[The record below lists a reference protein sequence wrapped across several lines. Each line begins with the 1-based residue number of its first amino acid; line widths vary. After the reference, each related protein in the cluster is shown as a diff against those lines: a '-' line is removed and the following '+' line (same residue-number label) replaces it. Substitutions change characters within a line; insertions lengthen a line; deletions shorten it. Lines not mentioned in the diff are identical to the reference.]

1 MIAQVVR
8 NLCGGVDF
16 PGQVPGVLDYSAPDK
31 LWYGLPGVPNGWM
44 FARGSITII
53 FGRSYMN
60 HSRTFIAAFAGVV
73 SMLALAPFANVE
85 GAQHK
90 WKVQNLYAPGT
101 TVYKDFQ
108 AFAARVKEATK
119 GEVEIETFPV
129 ATIVPQA
136 EALDAIQAGLL
147 DGAAGTMAYQG
158 GKEPAAAFWDMT
170 AAYDNPLHLL
180 MWYRQ
185 GGGMEIMNKIAAKW
199 NAVFLGPI
207 ILGLESIPSKKPIR
221 SIADFKGVKM
231 RAPDGIPAE
240 IFSMLGAS
248 VSVMPGT
255 EVYTALDTGKIEAT
269 DWGTLSVN
277 DEAGYNRIA
286 PYAIYPGIHSMNSV
300 DFVLSKRKWNALS
313 AEQKAI
319 VTVAVDEWSLRTWM
333 SQELE
338 DRKAVSRRDPATLIQ
353 WGEKEKAEL
362 RKVAQKVWLKW
373 STKSP
378 LAKEIYESQT
388 KFLKSIGKL

>member
-1 MIAQVVR
+1 MMR
-8 NLCGGVDF
+8 SWKNL
-16 PGQVPGVLDYSAPDK
+16 AR
-31 LWYGLPGVPNGWM
+31 
-44 FARGSITII
+44 FATLA
-53 FGRSYMN
+53 
-60 HSRTFIAAFAGVV
+60 IAAGLVLPA
-73 SMLALAPFANVE
+73 AAE
-85 GAQHK
+85 GQHK
-90 WKVQNLYAPGT
+90 WKVQNLYGPST

-119 GEVEIETFPV
+119 GEVDIQTFPV

-136 EALDAIQAGLL
+136 EALDAIKAGLL
-147 DGAAGTMAYQG
+147 DGAVGTIAYQG
-158 GKEPAAAFWDMT
+158 GKEPAAAFWDLT
-170 AAYDNPLHLL
+170 AGYDNPLHLI

-199 NAVFLGPI
+199 DGVFLGPV

-240 IFSMLGAS
+240 LFAMLGAS

-300 DFVLSKRKWNALS
+300 DFVVAKRKWNALS

-319 VTVAVDEWSLRTWM
+319 VTAAVDEWSLRTWM
-333 SQELE
+333 DQELE
-338 DRKAVSRRDPATLIQ
+338 DRKAVAKRDPKTLIP
-353 WGEKEKAEL
+353 WGEKEKAEFRQVA
-362 RKVAQKVWLKW
+362 RKVWEKW
-373 STKSP
+373 SKKSP
-378 LAKEIYESQT
+378 LATEIYESQL
-388 KFLKSIGKL
+388 KFLQSIGKL

>member
-1 MIAQVVR
+1 MIRSSKILAGFVT
-8 NLCGGVDF
+8 
-16 PGQVPGVLDYSAPDK
+16 
-31 LWYGLPGVPNGWM
+31 
-44 FARGSITII
+44 FA
-53 FGRSYMN
+53 
-60 HSRTFIAAFAGVV
+60 IAAGV
-73 SMLALAPFANVE
+73 ALPAAAE
-85 GAQHK
+85 GQHK
-90 WKVQNLYAPGT
+90 WKVQNLYGPST

-119 GEVEIETFPV
+119 GEVEIQTFPV

-136 EALDAIQAGLL
+136 EALDAIKAGLL
-147 DGAAGTMAYQG
+147 DGAVGTIAYQG
-158 GKEPAAAFWDMT
+158 GKEPAAAFWDLT
-170 AAYDNPLHLL
+170 AGYDNPLHLI

-199 NAVFLGPI
+199 DGVFLGPVM
-207 ILGLESIPSKKPIR
+207 LGLESIPSKRPIR

-240 IFSMLGAS
+240 LFAMLGAS

-300 DFVLSKRKWNALS
+300 DFVVAKRKWNALS

-319 VTVAVDEWSLRTWM
+319 VTAAVDEWSLRTWM
-333 SQELE
+333 DQELE
-338 DRKAVSRRDPATLIQ
+338 DRKAVAKRDPKTLIP
-353 WGEKEKAEL
+353 WGEKEKAEFRQVA
-362 RKVAQKVWLKW
+362 RKVWEKW
-373 STKSP
+373 SKKSP
-378 LAKEIYESQT
+378 LATEIYESQL
-388 KFLKSIGKL
+388 KFLQSIGKL

>member
-1 MIAQVVR
+1 
-8 NLCGGVDF
+8 
-16 PGQVPGVLDYSAPDK
+16 
-31 LWYGLPGVPNGWM
+31 
-44 FARGSITII
+44 
-53 FGRSYMN
+53 MN
-60 HSRTFIAAFAGVV
+60 RSRTFFAGFTAAMV
-73 SMLALAPFANVE
+73 ALAMSLAASADA
-85 GAQHK
+85 AQHK

-101 TVYKDFQ
+101 TVYKDFL

-119 GEVEIETFPV
+119 GEVEIEAFPV

-147 DGAAGTMAYQG
+147 DGAVGPMAYQG

-185 GGGMEIMNKIAAKW
+185 GGGMEVMNKIAAKW

-286 PYAIYPGIHSMNSV
+286 PYAIYPGIHSMNSM
-300 DFVLSKRKWNALS
+300 DFVLGKRQWNALS
-313 AEQKAI
+313 AEQRAI
-319 VTVAVDEWSLRTWM
+319 VTAAVDEWSLRTWM

-338 DRKAVSRRDPATLIQ
+338 DRKAVAKRDPSTLIA
-353 WGEKEKAEL
+353 WGDKEKADF
-362 RKVAQKVWLKW
+362 RKVAQKVWQKW
-373 STKSP
+373 SKKSP

>member
-1 MIAQVVR
+1 LRHKKNEEDEMR
-8 NLCGGVDF
+8 HTL
-16 PGQVPGVLDYSAPDK
+16 K
-31 LWYGLPGVPNGWM
+31 LV
-44 FARGSITII
+44 ITCA
-53 FGRSYMN
+53 
-60 HSRTFIAAFAGVV
+60 T
-73 SMLALAPFANVE
+73 LALMASLIQAGTA
-85 GAQHK
+85 GAAEHK
-90 WKVQNLYAPGT
+90 WKVQNLYGPNT

-108 AFAARVKEATK
+108 TFTARVKEATK
-119 GEVEIETFPV
+119 GEVDIQAFPV

-136 EALDAIQAGLL
+136 EALDAIKAGLL
-147 DGAAGTMAYQG
+147 DGAVGTMAYQG

-185 GGGMEIMNKIAAKW
+185 GGGMEIMNKISAKW
-199 NAVFLGPI
+199 DAVFLGPI
-207 ILGLESIPSKKPIR
+207 ILGLESIPSKKPIH
-221 SIADFKGVKM
+221 SIAEFKGVKM

-240 IFSMLGAS
+240 IFAKLGAS

-300 DFVLSKRKWNALS
+300 DFVISKRKWNALS

-319 VTVAVDEWSLRTWM
+319 VTAAVDEWCMRTWM
-333 SQELE
+333 DQELE
-338 DRKAVSRRDPATLIQ
+338 DRRAVAKRDPKTLVP
-353 WGEKEKAEL
+353 WGEKEKAEF
-362 RKVAQKVWLKW
+362 RKVSQSVWEKW
-373 STKSP
+373 AKKSP
-378 LAKEIYESQT
+378 LAKEIYESQV

>member
-1 MIAQVVR
+1 MADSSKRRAWCMGVAACITFALCASPVQAQ
-8 NLCGGVDF
+8 
-16 PGQVPGVLDYSAPDK
+16 Q
-31 LWYGLPGVPNGWM
+31 
-44 FARGSITII
+44 
-53 FGRSYMN
+53 
-60 HSRTFIAAFAGVV
+60 
-73 SMLALAPFANVE
+73 
-85 GAQHK
+85 K
-90 WKVQNLYAPGT
+90 WKVQNLYAPST
-101 TVYKDFQ
+101 TVYKDFE

-119 GEVEIETFPV
+119 GQVEIQPFPV

-136 EALDAIQAGLL
+136 ECLDAIKAGLL
-147 DGAAGTMAYQG
+147 DGAVGTMAYQG

-199 NAVFLGPI
+199 DAVFLGPI

-240 IFSMLGAS
+240 IFAKLGAS

-300 DFVLSKRKWNALS
+300 DFVINKRKWNALTP
-313 AEQKAI
+313 EQKAI
-319 VTVAVDEWSLRTWM
+319 VTAAVDEWSLRTWM
-333 SQELE
+333 DQELE
-338 DRKAVSRRDPATLIQ
+338 DRKAVAKRDPKTLIP
-353 WGEKEKAEL
+353 WGEKEKAEF
-362 RKVAQKVWLKW
+362 RKVSEQVWEKW
-373 STKSP
+373 SKKSK
-378 LAKEIYESQT
+378 LATEIYESQL
-388 KFLKSIGKL
+388 KFLKSLGKL

>member
-1 MIAQVVR
+1 MIRSSKILA
-8 NLCGGVDF
+8 G
-16 PGQVPGVLDYSAPDK
+16 
-31 LWYGLPGVPNGWM
+31 
-44 FARGSITII
+44 FATLA
-53 FGRSYMN
+53 
-60 HSRTFIAAFAGVV
+60 IAAG
-73 SMLALAPFANVE
+73 LALPAAAE
-85 GAQHK
+85 GQHR
-90 WKVQNLYAPGT
+90 WKVQNLYGPST

-119 GEVEIETFPV
+119 GEVDIQTFPV

-136 EALDAIQAGLL
+136 EALDAIKAGLL
-147 DGAAGTMAYQG
+147 DGAVGTIAYQG
-158 GKEPAAAFWDMT
+158 GKEPAAAFWDLT
-170 AAYDNPLHLL
+170 AGYDNPLHLI

-199 NAVFLGPI
+199 DGVFLGPV

-240 IFSMLGAS
+240 IFAKLGAS

-286 PYAIYPGIHSMNSV
+286 SYAIYPGIHSMNSV
-300 DFVLSKRKWNALS
+300 DFVVAKRKWNALS

-319 VTVAVDEWSLRTWM
+319 VTAAVDEWCLRTWM
-333 SQELE
+333 DQELE
-338 DRKAVSRRDPATLIQ
+338 DRKAAAKRDPKTLVQ
-353 WGEKEKAEL
+353 WGEKEKSEFRQVA
-362 RKVAQKVWLKW
+362 RKVWEKW
-373 STKSP
+373 SKKSP
-378 LAKEIYESQT
+378 LAKEIYESQL

>member
-1 MIAQVVR
+1 
-8 NLCGGVDF
+8 
-16 PGQVPGVLDYSAPDK
+16 
-31 LWYGLPGVPNGWM
+31 LPG
-44 FARGSITII
+44 
-53 FGRSYMN
+53 
-60 HSRTFIAAFAGVV
+60 AA
-73 SMLALAPFANVE
+73 E
-85 GAQHK
+85 GQHK
-90 WKVQNLYAPGT
+90 WKVQNLYGPST

-119 GEVEIETFPV
+119 GEVDIQTFPV

-136 EALDAIQAGLL
+136 EALDAIKAGLL
-147 DGAAGTMAYQG
+147 DGAVGSIAYQG
-158 GKEPAAAFWDMT
+158 GKEPAAAFWDLT
-170 AAYDNPLHLL
+170 AGYDNPLHLI

-199 NAVFLGPI
+199 DGVFLGPVM
-207 ILGLESIPSKKPIR
+207 LGLESIPSKRPIR

-240 IFSMLGAS
+240 LFAMLGAA

-300 DFVLSKRKWNALS
+300 DFVVAKRKWNALS

-319 VTVAVDEWSLRTWM
+319 VTAAVDEWSLRTWM
-333 SQELE
+333 DQELE
-338 DRKAVSRRDPATLIQ
+338 DRKAVAKRDPKTLIP
-353 WGEKEKAEL
+353 WGEKEKAEFRQVA
-362 RKVAQKVWLKW
+362 RKVWEKW
-373 STKSP
+373 SKKSP
-378 LAKEIYESQT
+378 LATEIYESQL
-388 KFLKSIGKL
+388 KFLQSIGKL

>member
-1 MIAQVVR
+1 MMRSWKNLARFATFAIAAG
-8 NLCGGVDF
+8 L
-16 PGQVPGVLDYSAPDK
+16 A
-31 LWYGLPGVPNGWM
+31 LPG
-44 FARGSITII
+44 
-53 FGRSYMN
+53 
-60 HSRTFIAAFAGVV
+60 AA
-73 SMLALAPFANVE
+73 E
-85 GAQHK
+85 GQHK
-90 WKVQNLYAPGT
+90 WKVQNLYGPST

-108 AFAARVKEATK
+108 AFAARVKEATR
-119 GEVEIETFPV
+119 GEVDIQTFPV

-136 EALDAIQAGLL
+136 EALDAIKAGLL
-147 DGAAGTMAYQG
+147 DGAVGSIAYQG
-158 GKEPAAAFWDMT
+158 GKEPAAAFWDLT
-170 AAYDNPLHLL
+170 AGYDNPLHLI

-199 NAVFLGPI
+199 DGVFLGPV

-240 IFSMLGAS
+240 LFAMLGAS

-300 DFVLSKRKWNALS
+300 DFVVAKRKWNALS

-319 VTVAVDEWSLRTWM
+319 VTAAVDEWSLRTWM
-333 SQELE
+333 DQELE
-338 DRKAVSRRDPATLIQ
+338 DRRAVAKRDPKTLVP
-353 WGEKEKAEL
+353 WGEKEKAEFRQVA
-362 RKVAQKVWLKW
+362 RKVWEKW
-373 STKSP
+373 SKKSP
-378 LAKEIYESQT
+378 LAKEIYESQL
-388 KFLKSIGKL
+388 KFLQSIGKL

>member
-1 MIAQVVR
+1 MIRSSKILAGFVT
-8 NLCGGVDF
+8 
-16 PGQVPGVLDYSAPDK
+16 
-31 LWYGLPGVPNGWM
+31 
-44 FARGSITII
+44 FA
-53 FGRSYMN
+53 
-60 HSRTFIAAFAGVV
+60 IAAGV
-73 SMLALAPFANVE
+73 ALPAAAE
-85 GAQHK
+85 GQHK
-90 WKVQNLYAPGT
+90 WKVQNLYGPST

-119 GEVEIETFPV
+119 GEVEIQTFPV

-136 EALDAIQAGLL
+136 EALDAIKAGLL
-147 DGAAGTMAYQG
+147 DGAVGTIAYQG
-158 GKEPAAAFWDMT
+158 GKEPAAAFWDLT
-170 AAYDNPLHLL
+170 AGYDNPLHLI

-199 NAVFLGPI
+199 DGVFLGPVM
-207 ILGLESIPSKKPIR
+207 LGLESIPSKRPIR

-240 IFSMLGAS
+240 LFAMLGAA

-300 DFVLSKRKWNALS
+300 DFVVAKRKWNALS

-319 VTVAVDEWSLRTWM
+319 VTAAVDEWSLRTWM
-333 SQELE
+333 DQELE
-338 DRKAVSRRDPATLIQ
+338 DRKAVAKRDPKTLIP
-353 WGEKEKAEL
+353 WGEKEKAEFRQVA
-362 RKVAQKVWLKW
+362 RKVWEKW
-373 STKSP
+373 SKKSP
-378 LAKEIYESQT
+378 LATEIYESQL
-388 KFLKSIGKL
+388 KFLQSIGKL

>member
-1 MIAQVVR
+1 MIRSLMSVAR
-8 NLCGGVDF
+8 
-16 PGQVPGVLDYSAPDK
+16 SA
-31 LWYGLPGVPNGWM
+31 
-44 FARGSITII
+44 SI
-53 FGRSYMN
+53 
-60 HSRTFIAAFAGVV
+60 ALLAG
-73 SMLALAPFANVE
+73 LALAGAAGTAE
-85 GAQHK
+85 AQHK
-90 WKVQNLYAPGT
+90 WKVQNLYGPNT

-108 AFAARVKEATK
+108 AFAARVNEATK
-119 GEVEIETFPV
+119 GGVEIQPFPV

-136 EALDAIQAGLL
+136 EALDAIKAGLL
-147 DGAAGTMAYQG
+147 DGAVGTMAYQG

-170 AAYDNPLHLL
+170 AAYDYPLHLL

-185 GGGMEIMNKIAAKW
+185 GGGMEIMNKISAKW
-199 NAVFLGPI
+199 DAVFLGPV

-240 IFSMLGAS
+240 IFALLGAS

-300 DFVLSKRKWNALS
+300 DFVVSKRKWNALS
-313 AEQKAI
+313 ADQKAI
-319 VTVAVDEWSLRTWM
+319 VTAAVDEWCLRTWM
-333 SQELE
+333 DQELE
-338 DRKAVSRRDPATLIQ
+338 DRKAAAKRDPGTLIQ
-353 WGEKEKAEL
+353 WGEKEKGEFRQVS
-362 RKVAQKVWLKW
+362 RKVWEKW
-373 STKSP
+373 SKKSP

>member
-1 MIAQVVR
+1 V
-8 NLCGGVDF
+8 
-16 PGQVPGVLDYSAPDK
+16 
-31 LWYGLPGVPNGWM
+31 
-44 FARGSITII
+44 
-53 FGRSYMN
+53 
-60 HSRTFIAAFAGVV
+60 
-73 SMLALAPFANVE
+73 ALAAVITLTLSAST
-85 GAQHK
+85 AQAQQK
-90 WKVQNLYAPGT
+90 WKVQNLYGPST
-101 TVYKDFQ
+101 SVYKDFE

-119 GEVEIETFPV
+119 GQVEIQPFPV

-136 EALDAIQAGLL
+136 EALDAIKAGLL
-147 DGAAGTMAYQG
+147 DGAVGTMAYQG

-199 NAVFLGPI
+199 DAVFLGPV

-240 IFSMLGAS
+240 IFAKLGAS

-300 DFVLSKRKWNALS
+300 DFVISKRKWNALTP
-313 AEQKAI
+313 EQKAI
-319 VTVAVDEWSLRTWM
+319 VIAAVDEWCLRTWM
-333 SQELE
+333 DQELE
-338 DRKAVSRRDPATLIQ
+338 DRRAVAKRDPKTLVP
-353 WGEKEKAEL
+353 WGEKEKAEF
-362 RKVAQKVWLKW
+362 RQVSQQVWEKW
-373 STKSP
+373 SKKSK
-378 LAKEIYESQT
+378 LATEIYDSQL
-388 KFLKSIGKL
+388 KFLKSLGKL